1 VNGVHDLGGMH
12 GFGPVVREEN
22 EPVFHEE
29 WEGRAF
35 ALQRAVSLL
44 RRFNLDEF
52 RRTIERMP
60 PARYLAA
67 SYYERWLYAIEALL
81 IEKGVLTP
89 EEIDAT
95 AVKFQRGEPAT
106 GELSTAQAPTH
117 DGSQPTNLG
126 SQPGSPSRGGA
137 AKLRFDPSFKARFK
151 AGQRVIARNINSEGH
166 TRIPRYVR
174 GRRGV
179 IHRDWGV
186 FVFPD
191 THAHGR
197 GANPQHCYAVEF
209 DGRELWGA
217 DYPANER
224 VLVDLWD
231 DYLEID
237 RAAHADGTRRALK
250 EALAPKRLASA
261 VKAKVSPAP
270 RMNKTPV
277 KERRAARA
285 TVAKSSGKHTQKNA
299 KRPRKSR

>member
-1 VNGVHDLGGMH
+1 MH
-12 GFGPVVREEN
+12 GFGAVICEEN

-35 ALQRAVSLL
+35 ALQRAASLL

-67 SYYERWLYAIEALL
+67 SYYERWLYAVESLL
-81 IEKGVLTP
+81 IEKGALTR

-95 AVKFQRGEPAT
+95 AVKLHRGEPGA
-106 GELSTAQAPTH
+106 GELSAAQAHTH
-117 DGSQPTNLG
+117 DGSQPTDPG

-137 AKLRFDPSFKARFK
+137 TKLRFDPSFKPRFK
-151 AGQRVIARNINSEGH
+151 AGQWVIARNINPAGH

-209 DGRELWGA
+209 DARELWGA

-237 RAAHADGTRRALK
+237 RAAHADGTGRASQK
-250 EALAPKRLASA
+250 ALAPKRLASA

-270 RMNKTPV
+270 RMKKTRV
-277 KERRAARA
+277 KERRAARP
-285 TVAKSSGKHTQKNA
+285 TVVKRSGKPTQKNA